1 MTDKTKK
8 LLKKRKEIS
17 SRRPKFVRQ
26 ESWRYKR
33 LKKSWRK
40 PKGIDNKMK
49 EKRKGYPP
57 MVNIGYRGPKA
68 VRGLHPS
75 GYQVVHVANIY
86 DLEYVDKEK
95 EAIMIK
101 HTVGGRKKQEIL
113 DNAADMG
120 LKILNPPAKIEEIGD
135 ILDEA
140 ILEEE
145 YELLEEDFEDEFE
158 EDFEL
163 DEDLVLDEDLEASDD
178 TDEESS

>member
-1 MTDKTKK
+1 MTVENKK

-17 SRRPKFVRQ
+17 ARRPKFVRQ

-49 EKRKGYPP
+49 EKRKGYPR

-86 DLEYVDKEK
+86 ELEEVDKET
-95 EAIMIK
+95 EAVMIK
-101 HTVGGRKKQEIL
+101 HTVGGKKKQQIL
-113 DNAADMG
+113 DTASDLG
-120 LKILNPPAKIEEIGD
+120 LKVLNPPARIEEIGD
-135 ILDEA
+135 V
-140 ILEEE
+140 LEEAVLEDE
-145 YELLEEDFEDEFE
+145 YELLEDIDEEFED
-158 EDFEL
+158 DFEL
-163 DEDLVLDEDLEASDD
+163 DEGLDLDELED
-178 TDEESS
+178 TE

>member
-1 MTDKTKK
+1 MTVDIKK
-8 LLKKRKEIS
+8 LLKKRSQIS
-17 SRRPKFVRQ
+17 ARRPKFVRQ

-33 LKKSWRK
+33 VKKSWRK

-57 MVNIGYRGPKA
+57 MVKIGYRGPKA

-86 DLEYVDKEK
+86 ELEAVDKET
-95 EAIMIK
+95 EAVMIK
-101 HTVGGRKKQEIL
+101 HTVGSRKRQQIL
-113 DNAADMG
+113 DNAADLG
-120 LKILNPPAKIEEIGD
+120 LKILNPPARIEEIGD
-135 ILDEA
+135 VLEEA

-145 YELLEEDFEDEFE
+145 YELLEDIDDEFE

-163 DEDLVLDEDLEASDD
+163 DEDLELDELDESGDD
-178 TDEESS
+178 SS